1 MKPHPLINKRS
12 FKNCTFK
19 VKGLIFIL
27 NVTSNFQVDQRI
39 KYQWRV
45 EEDYSNL
52 LAIMELSLR
61 EVKIKLDQFKEIE
74 EIGWSNWNLS

>member
-27 NVTSNFQVDQRI
+27 NVTSNLQVDQRI

-52 LAIMELSLR
+52 LAIMELLLR
-61 EVKIKLDQFKEIE
+61 EVKRKRGQFKEIE